1 MNSFEKMYSVKE
13 AAAVLGVS
21 PDSVLRWIR
30 KGCLKAWKFPSSGN
44 RRKRQYECYRIPESE
59 LLRFIKRNAA

>member
-21 PDSVLRWIR
+21 ADTVLRLVRRGHI
-30 KGCLKAWKFPSSGN
+30 KAWKLPGSGN
-44 RRKRQYECYRIPESE
+44 RRKRQYEVWRIPESG
-59 LLRFIKRNAA
+59 LLYFMKRNAA